1 MTILDGGNV
10 GIGTTSP
17 VAKVHIDQ
25 AVSDAA
31 IPVLTLDQA
40 DVSDGFINF
49 IGSDRGVI
57 TGATNSLKSVR
68 VELSGTVYR
77 LALFVD
83 V

>member
-1 MTILDGGNV
+1 NV
-10 GIGTTSP
+10 GIKITAP
-17 VAKVHIDQ
+17 LAKLHIDQ
-25 AVSDAA
+25 ATSDAA

-40 DVSDGFINF
+40 DISEGFINF

-68 VELSGTVYR
+68 VELGGVVYR

-83 V
+83 A